1 MFVLIKYPQYSLLL
15 DFYLSTKYDQ
25 WWYMIFNK
33 ILRMTEYIIEKGD
46 GITYQRVEQW
56 YEI

>member
-25 WWYMIFNK
+25 WWYMILTKFYGWPN
-33 ILRMTEYIIEKGD
+33 ILSKRGD